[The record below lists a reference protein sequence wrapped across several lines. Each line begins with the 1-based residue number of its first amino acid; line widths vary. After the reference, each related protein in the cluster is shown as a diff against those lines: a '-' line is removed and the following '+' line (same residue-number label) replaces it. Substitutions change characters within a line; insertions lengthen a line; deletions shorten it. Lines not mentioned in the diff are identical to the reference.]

1 MRYSVCNWIYGD
13 EPLEETMRRLSR
25 FGYDGIEIMGEPKKY
40 NPQQVKKLLRKY
52 HLEVTSITS
61 ICGWPTTER
70 DLANPDKRIRKR
82 AIAYVRDCLQLAS
95 DIGAPFAG
103 VIPLPV
109 GRLRPLKSLQDE
121 WRWAVES
128 VKEIVSYVEDTNVFL
143 ALEPLNRYES
153 CLLNNVEQALR
164 FVEEV
169 ASNYV
174 KIMLDCFHM
183 SIEEPD
189 IPTALRKAKDYL
201 IYVHLADSNRQGL
214 GRGHTSFLPI
224 IRTLKEIDYQGAIAL
239 EVMAPGPNPFKA
251 IKDETSKQ
259 TLDSYLEESIA
270 LLRLYEKMVS

>member
-13 EPLEETMRRLSR
+13 ESLEEAMMRFSR

-40 NPQQVKKLLRKY
+40 DPQQVKELLRKY

-70 DLANPDKRIRKR
+70 DLANPDQKIRKR
-82 AIAYVRDCLQLAS
+82 AITYVRDCLQFAS
-95 DIGAPFAG
+95 DIGAPLIG
-103 VIPLPV
+103 VVPSPV
-109 GRLRPLKSLQDE
+109 GRLGPLRSLKDE

-128 VKEIVSYVEDTNVFL
+128 VKEVVSYVEDTNVLL

-169 ASNYV
+169 DSNYV

-183 SIEEPD
+183 SIEESD
-189 IPTALRKAKDYL
+189 IPTALRKAKGHL
-201 IYVHLADSNRQGL
+201 ALVHVADSNRQGL
-214 GRGHTSFLPI
+214 GRGQINFLPI
-224 IRTLKEIDYQGAIAL
+224 MRTLKEIGYQGAITL
-239 EVMAPGPNPFKA
+239 EIMAPGPDPFKA
-251 IKDETSKQ
+251 IKDETSKE
-259 TLDSYLEESIA
+259 TLNSYLEESIA